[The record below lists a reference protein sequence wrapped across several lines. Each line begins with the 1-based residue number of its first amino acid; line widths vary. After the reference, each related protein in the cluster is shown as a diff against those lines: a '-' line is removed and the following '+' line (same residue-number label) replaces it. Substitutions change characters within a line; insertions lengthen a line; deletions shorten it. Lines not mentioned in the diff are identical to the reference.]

1 MQQRYLGTSKLKAS
15 VVAIGT
21 WAIGGWRWG
30 GTDEADSIR
39 AIHAAL
45 DAGIN
50 FIDTAPA
57 YGLGLSEEIV
67 GKALQGKRDQA
78 IIATKCGLVW
88 HTDRGTH
95 FFDEFGKP
103 VNKYLGPDS
112 IRYEVEQS
120 LQRLQTD
127 YIDLYQ
133 THWQD
138 VTTPIEDSMAE
149 LLRLKEE
156 GKIRAIGVCN
166 ATVAEMERYR
176 SLGSIESDQEKY
188 SMLDRKLE
196 VENLPWCQEKNIAFL
211 AYSPLAQGLL
221 TGKMGPERV
230 FSGDDQRNTN
240 PRYSVENRQRI
251 QTLLNGIQPYAD
263 KYGLTLGQAV
273 IAWTIA
279 QPGVTHALVGARTV
293 EQAIENAGAGK
304 VELDNDDVEAITALV
319 RKFNL

>member
-1 MQQRYLGTSKLKAS
+1 MQQRKLGKTNLKAS
-15 VVAIGT
+15 VVCVGT

-50 FIDTAPA
+50 FLDTAPA
-57 YGLGLSEEIV
+57 YGLGVSEEIV
-67 GKALQGKRDQA
+67 GKAVKGRRDKV

-103 VNKYLGPDS
+103 VNKYLGPES
-112 IRYEVEQS
+112 INYEVEQS

-138 VTTPIEDSMAE
+138 VTTPIEDTMAA
-149 LLRLKEE
+149 LVKLKDQ

-166 ATVAEMERYR
+166 ANVEEMELYR
-176 SLGSIESDQEKY
+176 KVGEIASDQEKY
-188 SMLDRKLE
+188 SMLDRKPE
-196 VENLPWCQEKNIAFL
+196 AHNLPWCLEKDVAFL

-230 FSGDDQRNTN
+230 FSGDDQRITN
-240 PRYSVENRQRI
+240 PRYSVENRQKV
-251 QTLLNGIQPYAD
+251 QVLLNGIQPYAE
-263 KYGLTLGQAV
+263 KYGLSLGQLV
-273 IAWTIA
+273 IAWTLA
-279 QPGVTHALVGARTV
+279 QPGMTHALVGARTA
-293 EQAIENAGAGK
+293 EQAIENAGAGL
-304 VELDNDDVEAITALV
+304 VELDGDDEEAITSLV
-319 RKFNL
+319 HTFQF